1 MNLLIDVPL
10 SDLNQKI
17 ASKKGN
23 AGSKCKIPQFSI
35 YDLLEMIGDGNCA
48 YTKKPFKDLSDV
60 TFERVNPNLG
70 YVKGNVVMV
79 SQDANSR
86 KSSLDAF
93 VKTPIIP
100 ADVKIKLMRKAL
112 YQLEKELKQ
121 SSLA

>member
-10 SDLNQKI
+10 HVLYQKI
-17 ASKKGN
+17 NNKQGDGRKECRL
-23 AGSKCKIPQFSI
+23 KQFSV

-48 YTKKPFKDLSDV
+48 YTKQPFKNLEDV
-60 TFERVNPNLG
+60 TFERVNPNRG
-70 YVKGNVVMV
+70 YVRGNVVMV
-79 SQDANSR
+79 SKDANSR

-93 VKTPIIP
+93 VKTNVIP
-100 ADVKIKLMRKAL
+100 TDTKIKLMRKAL